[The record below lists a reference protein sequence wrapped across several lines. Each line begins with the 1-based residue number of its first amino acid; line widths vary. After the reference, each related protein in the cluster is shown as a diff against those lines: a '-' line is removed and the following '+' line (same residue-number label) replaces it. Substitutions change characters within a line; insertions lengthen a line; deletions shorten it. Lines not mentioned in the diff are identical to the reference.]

1 MLEDVESA
9 RVRANIVGVT
19 YSVDRTHSGC
29 IGKPAASYFASEET
43 ERPTCTELARASPST
58 AGAKRAQRV
67 PRNLPMGCVAVQ
79 PAHGLS
85 DDARMS
91 LFVIALAC
99 HGRCN
104 SQPTR
109 SARAFSMPEGVCC
122 CVSAP
127 ASRRSS
133 PTPSLPSPASL
144 TRRWRAFSL
153 ETTTLII
160 DSQTPPPPPMSA
172 MGLFWTKSW
181 TKLIFA
187 GSRLE
192 GSQPKCIMGQ
202 HRGSSSQC
210 ALTTD
215 LRRHRNPGLAAAQLC
230 CQ

>member
-1 MLEDVESA
+1 MREDVESG

-172 MGLFWTKSW
+172 MGLF
-181 TKLIFA
+181 
-187 GSRLE
+187 
-192 GSQPKCIMGQ
+192 
-202 HRGSSSQC
+202 
-210 ALTTD
+210 
-215 LRRHRNPGLAAAQLC
+215 
-230 CQ
+230 